1 MAIQSQSNPTLAAE
15 LPAPSRRVDA
25 GIDLYWL
32 PLGAGGHLV
41 RLNGR
46 IYEAVKAHLEGR
58 RAFDLYHSALEV
70 FVPEGNFIIEQAWP
84 IRDSDGPSRGVA
96 VEGSVFGRRLGRFRL
111 FRYELRRW
119 RNGIIPDGNEAVASP
134 QRVSDDPELARRLL
148 DLVGFVPT
156 PVWGRDEQRTGEMWN
171 SNSVISWLL
180 ARSGVPTDTIQPP
193 PGGRAPGWNAGL
205 VMARRHQGE
214 LSWQFS

>member
-70 FVPEGNFIIEQAWP
+70 FVPEGRFIIEQAWP

-96 VEGSVFGRRLGRFRL
+96 VEGSVFSRRLGRFRL

-148 DLVGFVPT
+148 DIVGFVPT

-205 VMARRHQGE
+205 VMAHRHQQE
-214 LSWQFS
+214 LSEQFS

>member
-1 MAIQSQSNPTLAAE
+1 
-15 LPAPSRRVDA
+15 
-25 GIDLYWL
+25 
-32 PLGAGGHLV
+32 
-41 RLNGR
+41 
-46 IYEAVKAHLEGR
+46 VKAHLEGR

-70 FVPEGNFIIEQAWP
+70 FVPEGRFIIEQAWP

-96 VEGSVFGRRLGRFRL
+96 VEGSVFSRRLGRFRL

-148 DLVGFVPT
+148 DIVGFVPT

-205 VMARRHQGE
+205 VMAHRHQQE
-214 LSWQFS
+214 LSEQFS